1 MTQNEAFKKAKSHIL
16 QAERTLFETVTVAVP
31 LNIIQPMG
39 YMYDLFM

>member
-1 MTQNEAFKKAKSHIL
+1 MQNEAFQKAKSHIL
-16 QAERTLFETVTVAVP
+16 QAERTLFETVIVAVP